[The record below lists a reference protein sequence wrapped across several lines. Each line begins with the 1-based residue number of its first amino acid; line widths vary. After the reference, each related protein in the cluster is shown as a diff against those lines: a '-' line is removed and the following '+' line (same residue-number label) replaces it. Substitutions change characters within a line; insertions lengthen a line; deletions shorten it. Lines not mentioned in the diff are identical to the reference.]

1 MRIIELP
8 GKLNPSLVNQSVPR
22 ASMDIASAVE
32 AVKPLIEEVRIGG
45 EAALVALAKKYDQ
58 VDPTPVRVTP
68 EELNSALNNFDP
80 KLRAAVEESIERVRK
95 VCQVNLPQNQKV
107 SLGHAAEVLQRW
119 QPVDSVGLYVPGGKA
134 VYPSSVIMN
143 VVPAQEAGVSRLAL
157 VSPPQLA
164 FAGRP
169 HPTVLATAALL
180 GVEEVYSVGG
190 PAAIAALAFGVES
203 LGLAP
208 VNLVTGPGNIYV
220 AAAKRAL
227 KGVIGIDS
235 EAGTTEVLIIADDSA
250 DARLIAYDLA
260 SQAEHDEA
268 AAAVLVTPSKQL
280 IDDVSIEIEKV
291 AAAAENSE
299 RIRIALSGQQSALVL
314 VDDLNS
320 AIAFANAYATEHLQ
334 IMTLEPQKVADL
346 VTNAG
351 AIFLGAFSPV
361 SLGDYMAG
369 SNHVLPT
376 GGQARHSSGLGVHTF
391 LRPQQIITY
400 QKVGL
405 AEISERIVNFA
416 EAEGLSGH
424 GDAIRARFE

>member
-107 SLGHAAEVLQRW
+107 SLGDAAEVLQRW

>member
-169 HPTVLATAALL
+169 HPSVLATAALL